1 MYMKKFNNIPSI
13 IQFYTLYFTVC
24 VEGFAYVGINCF
36 CILVYHLP
44 VYFHVEVDLFFNREP
59 EETEEQ
65 EEEEAAP
72 VADYAL
78 PSSDYG
84 APKLWMVVDC

>member
-1 MYMKKFNNIPSI
+1 M
-13 IQFYTLYFTVC
+13 
-24 VEGFAYVGINCF
+24 
-36 CILVYHLP
+36 
-44 VYFHVEVDLFFNREP
+44 EVDLFFNREP